1 MLDSMGFDGAGL
13 VEAMYLM
20 LMAAIVWLVL
30 VIWSLSGIVR
40 FWNARTRRGQNSFFI
55 SVVLF
60 TVLVSPLVIFWIAT
74 HHT

>member
-40 FWNARTRRGQNSFFI
+40 FWNARTRRGRKGPSI
-55 SVVLF
+55 GIKKKASKK
-60 TVLVSPLVIFWIAT
+60 
-74 HHT
+74 